1 MFHEH
6 IDHIHTHAM
15 KPIFQIK
22 CLNKNFGKLSV
33 KIAVMLFDSLV
44 LPILEYGS
52 EIWADSKEVTYKLE
66 LLHLRYLKQL
76 LWVKKSTSNLGVYGE
91 LGRTLGN

>member
-6 IDHIHTHAM
+6 IDHLHTQAM
-15 KPIFQIK
+15 KAIFQIK
-22 CLNKNFGKLSV
+22 RLNKNFGKLSV
-33 KIAVMLFDSLV
+33 KMALMLFDSLV

-52 EIWADSKEVTYKLE
+52 EIWADSKEVTDRLE

-76 LWVKKSTSNLGVYGE
+76 LGVKKI
-91 LGRTLGN
+91 